1 MIDGPGAAAISVS
14 GAIVGYLWWWVIYGE
29 GGRGLPGIREFG
41 RAPSW
46 VRALLGERR
55 STVTATGELVVPGRQ
70 RRGSYSRL
78 RGHEWGGGGQR
89 LGSR

>member
-46 VRALLGERR
+46 VRALLGERGP
-55 STVTATGELVVPGRQ
+55 TVTRNGVVVPGRPQ

-78 RGHEWGGGGQR
+78 RGHD
-89 LGSR
+89 